1 MLSGPRRRSRRIPI
15 REAALL
21 TIFNRD
27 GVGRSSV
34 RKDAVHDQP
43 AAKQQ
48 SQQLGTWDVRF
59 EDTARRSLVSAIG
72 ASLPL
77 AIFDADGRCPPYSV
91 DHRWL
96 SRAWKKNSSAAAIV
110 SLWVITAKAYP
121 TILPMSW
128 VTGSPRFILRMAGD
142 ILALCPF
149 VVPTFGAG
157 GESRPA

>member
-1 MLSGPRRRSRRIPI
+1 MPCTTNLRPNSK
-15 REAALL
+15 
-21 TIFNRD
+21 
-27 GVGRSSV
+27 RSS
-34 RKDAVHDQP
+34 A
-43 AAKQQ
+43 
-48 SQQLGTWDVRF
+48 WDVRF
-59 EDTARRSLVSAIG
+59 ENTARRSLVSAIG

-91 DHRWL
+91 DHRRL